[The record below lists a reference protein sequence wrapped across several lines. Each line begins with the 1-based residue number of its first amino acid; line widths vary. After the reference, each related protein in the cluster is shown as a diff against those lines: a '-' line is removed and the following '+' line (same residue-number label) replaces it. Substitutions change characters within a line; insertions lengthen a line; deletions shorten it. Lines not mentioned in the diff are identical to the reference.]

1 MQARTSKP
9 YFNIGLI
16 EGSKEGLLKG
26 CNKVDLCDMEDMV
39 SDQVLVLL

>member
-9 YFNIGLI
+9 YFNIGLS
-16 EGSKEGLLKG
+16 EGSKEGLFKG
-26 CNKVDLCDMEDMV
+26 YNKVYLYNIEDMI